1 VLIRVRAWLQPHTD
15 SNPVYKVVMSS
26 QAALQKKRPG
36 PAPTGQGKVVALRL
50 HRELLDP
57 LDQWIIDQPDPKP
70 NRSDAI
76 RYFLRAALIGSDDK
90 G

>member
-1 VLIRVRAWLQPHTD
+1 MIRVREWLQPHTD

-26 QAALQKKRPG
+26 QATPEKKRPG

-50 HRELLDP
+50 HRVLLDP
-57 LDQWIIDQPDPKP
+57 LDQWIADQPEPKP

-76 RYFLRAALIGSDDK
+76 RYFLHAALIGSDNK